1 MLGGHCI
8 SCCLEPVVMD
18 NQTEGPLAV
27 VVIEVRQ
34 NWQSLGI

>member
-1 MLGGHCI
+1 
-8 SCCLEPVVMD
+8 MD